1 MGWKWLEWLGSW
13 LPSEFD
19 LFWSGVAPSA
29 AGYLVLSSQLSS
41 SPSSPYSPPS
51 RLLLLLLLFL
61 LLSLLLD
68 CFGVL
73 PLRFLHLVVEL
84 DLFRAQARRVLLE
97 EGLSDLRE
105 CGHNGCGESR
115 LRENVVFGVES
126 MSLRSRITEGKKRFL
141 GIKRSSYT
149 RIALERD
156 NREEV

>member
-1 MGWKWLEWLGSW
+1 
-13 LPSEFD
+13 
-19 LFWSGVAPSA
+19 
-29 AGYLVLSSQLSS
+29 
-41 SPSSPYSPPS
+41 
-51 RLLLLLLLFL
+51 
-61 LLSLLLD
+61 
-68 CFGVL
+68 
-73 PLRFLHLVVEL
+73 LVVEL

-156 NREEV
+156 NREEVWEVCTDLSPYCVFAELNWELFTMDNQPYYALT